1 MTPASGPEDH
11 DDPIEEVAAN
21 WLTLRSEGLSS
32 SQRREFE
39 RWRQADPR
47 HAAAVARLEA
57 ACDLLEKMPRVR
69 ADLQPV
75 ITFPAPVRPT
85 DRNAG
90 RSGRSWRNAAAAAAA
105 AVIIT
110 LVALR
115 PWRPISPTSQSH
127 ATSAGGYERVVLGDG
142 SVVELNAS
150 TEVRVV
156 LAADERRVSLLSG
169 EAHFTVKPDPGRVFV
184 VEAAGVSVRAV
195 GTAFNVLLGS
205 GAVEVLVTEGKVAV
219 VDRPAATTSPPP
231 PAGSS
236 PGESAQRGFSA
247 FLEAH
252 ERARIPAPMVA
263 DAAPAKGTAV
273 IEKVTPEAVRRA
285 LSWQERRLVFAETPL
300 RDVATEFN
308 RRNRIQI
315 LLGDDRIGTRPVGG
329 AFAAD
334 NVEGF
339 LRLLES
345 SGRIALERRDENTV
359 VLRAKD

>member
-57 ACDLLEKMPRVR
+57 ACDLLEKMPKVR

-75 ITFPAPVRPT
+75 ITFPSPARPVERA
-85 DRNAG
+85 AG
-90 RSGRSWRNAAAAAAA
+90 RSGRGWRTAAAVAA

-110 LVALR
+110 AVAFR
-115 PWRPISPTSQSH
+115 PWRPASPTSHSH

-142 SVVELNAS
+142 SVIELNAS

-156 LAADERRVSLLSG
+156 LASDERRISLMSG
-169 EAHFTVKPDPGRVFV
+169 EAHFTVAHDPGRPFV

-195 GTAFNVLLGS
+195 GTAFNVLIGS
-205 GAVEVLVTEGKVAV
+205 RAVEVLVTEGKVAV
-219 VDRPAATTSPPP
+219 VDRPADTARPTPPS
-231 PAGSS
+231 GRS
-236 PGESAQRGFSA
+236 PGESARQGFSA

-252 ERARIPAPMVA
+252 ERARIPALLIQDSLQPWGV
-263 DAAPAKGTAV
+263 PV

-300 RDVATEFN
+300 REVAAEFN

-315 LLGDDRIGTRPVGG
+315 VLGDDRIGVRPVGG

-345 SGRIALERRDENTV
+345 SGRITVERRDERTV

>member
-57 ACDLLEKMPRVR
+57 ACDLLEKMPKVR

-75 ITFPAPVRPT
+75 ITFPSPARPVERA
-85 DRNAG
+85 AG
-90 RSGRSWRNAAAAAAA
+90 RSGRGWRTAAAVAA

-110 LVALR
+110 AVAFR
-115 PWRPISPTSQSH
+115 PWRPASPTSHSH

-142 SVVELNAS
+142 SVIELNAS

-156 LAADERRVSLLSG
+156 LASDERRVSLLSG
-169 EAHFTVKPDPGRVFV
+169 EAHFTVTPDPRRAFV

-195 GTAFNVLLGS
+195 GTAFNVLIGS
-205 GAVEVLVTEGKVAV
+205 RAVEVLVTEGKVAV
-219 VDRPAATTSPPP
+219 VDRPADAARPTPPS
-231 PAGSS
+231 GRS
-236 PGESAQRGFSA
+236 PGESARQGFSA

-252 ERARIPAPMVA
+252 ERARIPALLIQDSLQPG
-263 DAAPAKGTAV
+263 DAAV

-300 RDVATEFN
+300 REVAAEFN

-315 LLGDDRIGTRPVGG
+315 VLGDDRIGVRPVGG

-345 SGRIALERRDENTV
+345 SGRITVERRDERTV

>member
-1 MTPASGPEDH
+1 MTPAPGPEDH

-39 RWRQADPR
+39 RWRQADPH

-75 ITFPAPVRPT
+75 ITFPSPARPVERA
-85 DRNAG
+85 AG
-90 RSGRSWRNAAAAAAA
+90 RSGRGWLTAAAVAA

-110 LVALR
+110 AVAFR
-115 PWRPISPTSQSH
+115 PWRLASPASHSH

-142 SVVELNAS
+142 SVIELNAS

-169 EAHFTVKPDPGRVFV
+169 EAHFTVAHDPGRPFV
-184 VEAAGVSVRAV
+184 VEAAGFSVRAV
-195 GTAFNVLLGS
+195 GTAFNVLIGS
-205 GAVEVLVTEGKVAV
+205 EAVEVLVTEGKVAV
-219 VDRPAATTSPPP
+219 VDRPADTARPPP
-231 PAGSS
+231 PSGRS
-236 PGESAQRGFSA
+236 PGESARRGFSA
-247 FLEAH
+247 FLEAN
-252 ERARIPAPMVA
+252 ERARIPAPMVP
-263 DAAPAKGTAV
+263 DAVPPEHAAV

-300 RDVATEFN
+300 REVATEFN

-315 LLGDDRIGTRPVGG
+315 VLGDDRIGARPVGG

-345 SGRIALERRDENTV
+345 SGRITVERRDEKTV
-359 VLRAKD
+359 VLRAAD

>member
-1 MTPASGPEDH
+1 MKPAAGPEDH

-21 WLTLRSEGLSS
+21 WLTLRSEGISS
-32 SQRREFE
+32 SQRKEFE
-39 RWRQADPR
+39 RWQQADPR

-75 ITFPAPVRPT
+75 ITFPSPARPAE
-85 DRNAG
+85 RISG
-90 RSGRSWRNAAAAAAA
+90 RSGRGWRAAAAVAA
-105 AVIIT
+105 AVIIMA
-110 LVALR
+110 VAFR
-115 PWRPISPTSQSH
+115 PWRPASPTSHSH
-127 ATSAGGYERVVLGDG
+127 ATSAGGYERVVLGDS

-156 LAADERRVSLLSG
+156 LAADERRVLLLGG
-169 EAHFTVKPDPGRVFV
+169 EAHFTVAQDPSRPFV

-195 GTAFNVLLGS
+195 GTAFNVLISS

-219 VDRPAATTSPPP
+219 VDRPADTARPPP
-231 PAGSS
+231 PSGRP
-236 PGESAQRGFSA
+236 PGESTRRGFSA

-252 ERARIPAPMVA
+252 ERARIPALMIT
-263 DAAPAKGTAV
+263 DAIPSGRAAV

-300 RDVATEFN
+300 REVATEFN

-315 LLGDDRIGTRPVGG
+315 VLGDDRIGARPVGG

-345 SGRIALERRDENTV
+345 SGRITVERRDEKTV
-359 VLRAKD
+359 VLRATD

>member
-11 DDPIEEVAAN
+11 DEPIEEVAAN

-32 SQRREFE
+32 AQKREFE

-57 ACDLLEKMPRVR
+57 ACDLLKKMPRVR

-75 ITFPAPVRPT
+75 ITFPSPARPAE
-85 DRNAG
+85 RNAG
-90 RSGRSWRNAAAAAAA
+90 GSGRGWLTAA
-105 AVIIT
+105 AVAAAVMIT
-110 LVALR
+110 AVAFR
-115 PWRPISPTSQSH
+115 PASLTSHSH

-150 TEVRVV
+150 SQIRVV
-156 LAADERRVSLLSG
+156 LAKDERRVLLLGG
-169 EAHFTVKPDPGRVFV
+169 EAHFTVAHDPGRPFV

-195 GTAFNVLLGS
+195 GTAFNVLIGP
-205 GAVEVLVTEGKVAV
+205 GAVEVLVTDGKVAV
-219 VDRPAATTSPPP
+219 VDRSADTASPSPRS
-231 PAGSS
+231 GRS
-236 PGESAQRGFSA
+236 PGESARRGFSA

-252 ERARIPAPMVA
+252 ERARIPALMIT
-263 DAAPAKGTAV
+263 DAVPSGSAAV

-300 RDVATEFN
+300 REVATEFN

-315 LLGDDRIGTRPVGG
+315 VLGDDRIGARPVGG
-329 AFAAD
+329 VFAAD
-334 NVEGF
+334 NVDGF

-345 SGRIALERRDENTV
+345 SGRITVERKDEKTV
-359 VLRAKD
+359 VLRSTD